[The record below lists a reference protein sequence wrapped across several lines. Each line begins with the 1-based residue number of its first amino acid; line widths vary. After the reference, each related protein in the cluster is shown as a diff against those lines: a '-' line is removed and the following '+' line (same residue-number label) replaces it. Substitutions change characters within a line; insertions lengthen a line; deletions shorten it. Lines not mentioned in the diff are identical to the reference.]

1 MEKGFIPHDDSKCHV
16 DLRQGTE
23 CGRDTPEAGKI
34 VAIAVSEIARGE
46 LNESIVNIAMGR
58 GLYEAI

>member
-23 CGRDTPEAGKI
+23 CGGDTTEAGEV
-34 VAIAVSEIARGE
+34 VAIAVGEIARGE
-46 LNESIVNIAMGR
+46 LNESVVN
-58 GLYEAI
+58 